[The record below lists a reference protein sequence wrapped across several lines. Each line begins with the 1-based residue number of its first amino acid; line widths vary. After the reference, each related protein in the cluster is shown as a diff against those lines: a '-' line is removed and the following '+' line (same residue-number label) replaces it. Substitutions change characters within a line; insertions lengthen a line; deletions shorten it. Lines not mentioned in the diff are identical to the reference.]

1 MDDRESQIDEL
12 IEKFNFERVHIVM
25 TALDWEWRSLP
36 NEPGGVPTV
45 SRLKAMA
52 RHLLH
57 EAINHKVVESGG
69 FKARYY
75 PQVTNEPEY
84 FSLAFIVCQS
94 ETLDD

>member
-1 MDDRESQIDEL
+1 MDARESQIREL
-12 IEKFNFERVHIVM
+12 VEQFNFERVHIVM

-52 RHLLH
+52 RHLLR

-75 PQVTNEPEY
+75 PRATNDPEY